1 MPVIPRHRG
10 PGATGGDGARC
21 PTAGSVLVDL
31 LLGVIVAIC
40 TGTALLLLGAV
51 VVLAV
56 STSALLLSGEQG
68 EATAER
74 PSEPIAPEGSTGR
87 RDRTPRRR

>member
-31 LLGVIVAIC
+31 LLGVIVAIR
-40 TGTALLLLGAV
+40 TAALLLLGAV

-56 STSALLLSGEQG
+56 STSALLLSGEQE